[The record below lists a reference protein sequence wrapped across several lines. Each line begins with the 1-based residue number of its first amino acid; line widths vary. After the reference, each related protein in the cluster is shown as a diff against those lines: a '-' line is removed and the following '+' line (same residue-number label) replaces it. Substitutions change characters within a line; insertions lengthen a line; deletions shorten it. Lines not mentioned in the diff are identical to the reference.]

1 MKNKVI
7 SAMLLGMSATMAVPG
22 TVVMAAED
30 GSESTAVEETA
41 AEVPETEGGESEAEQ
56 NDEESQDK
64 QDTDTA
70 VQKMI
75 DYATDES
82 AKVADTPADF
92 GPKLSNI
99 VFSDDVF
106 GKYADSLNEYINGSE
121 VDTGSIYNCEM
132 DMVDKV
138 AELTKDESAE
148 AIAASKYQVA
158 LTFESV
164 YGEDAFMPGR
174 DIRRALIAD
183 SSKDEDFAVCGT
195 IAEADTV
202 YISAGGTTTIPAT
215 LFKATPEQPESPDE
229 TDATDSPNDTD
240 SVTKDE
246 DQNGADDST
255 TEETPSDTTNPD
267 TPGDVTTDSDSTEEE
282 KRSLDEYVEGLDDIE
297 IQLGDDLPSPRVS
310 YDDTKVVSVSL
321 DTSKVD
327 KNTIG
332 VYTISYII
340 KGVDGTTK
348 IVNKQCAVSEDPVLK
363 ELRKQM
369 CEKAGEIEKGKFT
382 EKDFK
387 SKWDEAVKAAKAE
400 INKKKNEE
408 EMQAVLD
415 KLTETA
421 ASILNDQQLYV
432 TKNGYVGEMYSKFE
446 SMEFVT
452 DAQKNMA
459 NDVLKDAV
467 AKIKKSETVEDAK
480 QAMDEG
486 IENIEK
492 IAAQDDSSIDALKSE
507 AKKKINAAMDGIK
520 DKTTVLQNVYGSLIF
535 KLDTCTTAKEID
547 SVTNSAG
554 SAFAHVKAAIEGDMD
569 SMFALYKDLKG
580 IAPDSDTTETID
592 EIILLGT
599 PSDIS
604 DGEDKISDIHKAIT
618 SDVDEFTAYLTGR
631 AGETISGETKAEAYA
646 AYVKATNGTPDADL
660 TKVKEDAKS
669 EIQKALDE
677 ITSDNE
683 EVTDKKGQI
692 KDKVFK
698 KIDAAASAEE
708 VETIVSDAK
717 SEIKDLKDEIT
728 NNEGLNS
735 VKESAKKE
743 IQNTVDNQSD
753 EELKASI
760 QQLAGAALK
769 KIENATTE
777 DEVKDIVEGFKSDV
791 QTTTDAYK
799 KDKEL
804 ASVKADTLSK
814 LSVLESK
821 VKSEYVT
828 ADMNS
833 IISTAKANIENAQ
846 SASECSKIYAQAK
859 TDYNNA
865 YLTSMRSVFNNKLDA
880 LLTEYKFTDDTYS
893 QKAQE
898 VINKQKENINK
909 AKNETAMEK
918 CYSLAKDNLAK
929 LVTAQDAAAKLA
941 QLRADAIST
950 LQKRLDT
957 VPSDKKED
965 AQKVFD
971 SYVEKINSDTTEDA
985 IKNDLEE
992 GKTKLKKYGAS
1003 DVTDNT
1009 PTPNGNTSTTLDG
1022 SGSGATEK
1030 GSDVA
1035 TTSGVKTGDDNMS
1048 IIAIAGAAIMAAL
1061 AAAFISLKKFI
1072 KR

>member
-41 AEVPETEGGESEAEQ
+41 AEVPETEGGASEAEQ

-82 AKVADTPADF
+82 AKVADTPDDF

-106 GKYADSLNEYINGSE
+106 GRYADSLNEYINGSE

-202 YISAGGTTTIPAT
+202 YISAGGTTAIPTT
-215 LFKATPEQPESPDE
+215 LFKAVSEQPENPDE
-229 TDATDSPNDTD
+229 TGATDSPNDTD

-267 TPGDVTTDSDSTEEE
+267 TPGDVTTDSDSAEEE

-467 AKIKKSETVEDAK
+467 TKIKKSETVEDAK

-486 IENIEK
+486 IESIEK

-547 SVTNSAG
+547 SVTNSAD
-554 SAFAHVKAAIEGDMD
+554 SAFAHVKVAIEGDMD

-580 IAPDSDTTETID
+580 IAPDSDT
-592 EIILLGT
+592 
-599 PSDIS
+599 S
-604 DGEDKISDIHKAIT
+604 
-618 SDVDEFTAYLTGR
+618 
-631 AGETISGETKAEAYA
+631 
-646 AYVKATNGTPDADL
+646 
-660 TKVKEDAKS
+660 KS
-669 EIQKALDE
+669 
-677 ITSDNE
+677 
-683 EVTDKKGQI
+683 V
-692 KDKVFK
+692 
-698 KIDAAASAEE
+698 
-708 VETIVSDAK
+708 
-717 SEIKDLKDEIT
+717 
-728 NNEGLNS
+728 
-735 VKESAKKE
+735 
-743 IQNTVDNQSD
+743 
-753 EELKASI
+753 
-760 QQLAGAALK
+760 
-769 KIENATTE
+769 
-777 DEVKDIVEGFKSDV
+777 
-791 QTTTDAYK
+791 
-799 KDKEL
+799 
-804 ASVKADTLSK
+804 
-814 LSVLESK
+814 
-821 VKSEYVT
+821 
-828 ADMNS
+828 
-833 IISTAKANIENAQ
+833 
-846 SASECSKIYAQAK
+846 
-859 TDYNNA
+859 
-865 YLTSMRSVFNNKLDA
+865 
-880 LLTEYKFTDDTYS
+880 
-893 QKAQE
+893 
-898 VINKQKENINK
+898 
-909 AKNETAMEK
+909 
-918 CYSLAKDNLAK
+918 
-929 LVTAQDAAAKLA
+929 
-941 QLRADAIST
+941 
-950 LQKRLDT
+950 
-957 VPSDKKED
+957 
-965 AQKVFD
+965 
-971 SYVEKINSDTTEDA
+971 
-985 IKNDLEE
+985 
-992 GKTKLKKYGAS
+992 
-1003 DVTDNT
+1003 
-1009 PTPNGNTSTTLDG
+1009 
-1022 SGSGATEK
+1022 
-1030 GSDVA
+1030 
-1035 TTSGVKTGDDNMS
+1035 
-1048 IIAIAGAAIMAAL
+1048 
-1061 AAAFISLKKFI
+1061 
-1072 KR
+1072 

>member
-41 AEVPETEGGESEAEQ
+41 AEVPETEGGASEAEQ

-82 AKVADTPADF
+82 AKVADTPDDF

-106 GKYADSLNEYINGSE
+106 GRYADSLNEYINGSE

-202 YISAGGTTTIPAT
+202 YISAGGTTAIPTT
-215 LFKATPEQPESPDE
+215 LFKAVSEQPENPDE
-229 TDATDSPNDTD
+229 TGVTDSPNDTD

-267 TPGDVTTDSDSTEEE
+267 TPGDVTTDSDSAEEE

-421 ASILNDQQLYV
+421 ASIFNDQQLYV

-486 IENIEK
+486 IESIEK

-547 SVTNSAG
+547 SVTNSAD

-618 SDVDEFTAYLTGR
+618 SDVDEFTAWMR
-631 AGETISGETKAEAYA
+631 TITITKSAW
-646 AYVKATNGTPDADL
+646 
-660 TKVKEDAKS
+660 TKGK
-669 EIQKALDE
+669 
-677 ITSDNE
+677 N
-683 EVTDKKGQI
+683 
-692 KDKVFK
+692 
-698 KIDAAASAEE
+698 
-708 VETIVSDAK
+708 
-717 SEIKDLKDEIT
+717 
-728 NNEGLNS
+728 LN
-735 VKESAKKE
+735 
-743 IQNTVDNQSD
+743 
-753 EELKASI
+753 L
-760 QQLAGAALK
+760 
-769 KIENATTE
+769 
-777 DEVKDIVEGFKSDV
+777 
-791 QTTTDAYK
+791 
-799 KDKEL
+799 
-804 ASVKADTLSK
+804 
-814 LSVLESK
+814 
-821 VKSEYVT
+821 
-828 ADMNS
+828 
-833 IISTAKANIENAQ
+833 IS
-846 SASECSKIYAQAK
+846 
-859 TDYNNA
+859 
-865 YLTSMRSVFNNKLDA
+865 
-880 LLTEYKFTDDTYS
+880 
-893 QKAQE
+893 
-898 VINKQKENINK
+898 
-909 AKNETAMEK
+909 
-918 CYSLAKDNLAK
+918 
-929 LVTAQDAAAKLA
+929 
-941 QLRADAIST
+941 
-950 LQKRLDT
+950 
-957 VPSDKKED
+957 
-965 AQKVFD
+965 
-971 SYVEKINSDTTEDA
+971 
-985 IKNDLEE
+985 
-992 GKTKLKKYGAS
+992 
-1003 DVTDNT
+1003 
-1009 PTPNGNTSTTLDG
+1009 
-1022 SGSGATEK
+1022 
-1030 GSDVA
+1030 
-1035 TTSGVKTGDDNMS
+1035 
-1048 IIAIAGAAIMAAL
+1048 
-1061 AAAFISLKKFI
+1061 
-1072 KR
+1072 

>member
-41 AEVPETEGGESEAEQ
+41 AEVPETEGGASEAEQ

-82 AKVADTPADF
+82 AKVADTPDDF

-106 GKYADSLNEYINGSE
+106 GRYADSLNEYINGSE

-202 YISAGGTTTIPAT
+202 YISA
-215 LFKATPEQPESPDE
+215 
-229 TDATDSPNDTD
+229 
-240 SVTKDE
+240 
-246 DQNGADDST
+246 
-255 TEETPSDTTNPD
+255 
-267 TPGDVTTDSDSTEEE
+267 
-282 KRSLDEYVEGLDDIE
+282 
-297 IQLGDDLPSPRVS
+297 
-310 YDDTKVVSVSL
+310 
-321 DTSKVD
+321 
-327 KNTIG
+327 
-332 VYTISYII
+332 
-340 KGVDGTTK
+340 GVDGTTK

-486 IENIEK
+486 IESIEK
-492 IAAQDDSSIDALKSE
+492 IAAQDNSSIDALKSE

-547 SVTNSAG
+547 SVTNSAD

-692 KDKVFK
+692 KDEVFK

-728 NNEGLNS
+728 NNEGLSS

-769 KIENATTE
+769 KIENAATE

-865 YLTSMRSVFNNKLDA
+865 YLTSMRSAFNNKLDA

-918 CYSLAKDNLAK
+918 CYNLAKDNLAK
-929 LVTAQDAAAKLA
+929 LVNAQDAAAKLA
-941 QLRADAIST
+941 HCDEFAEKLSDGWNTMIGENGCELSGGERQRISIARAFLKDAPVILLDEATASLDVDNETMIQESLSQLIKNKTVMIIAHRMRTVADADKIVVLKNGKVVESG
-950 LQKRLDT
+950 K
-957 VPSDKKED
+957 PSELMAKSGIY
-965 AQKVFD
+965 AGMV
-971 SYVEKINSDTTEDA
+971 
-985 IKNDLEE
+985 
-992 GKTKLKKYGAS
+992 
-1003 DVTDNT
+1003 NT
-1009 PTPNGNTSTTLDG
+1009 QLT
-1022 SGSGATEK
+1022 
-1030 GSDVA
+1030 
-1035 TTSGVKTGDDNMS
+1035 
-1048 IIAIAGAAIMAAL
+1048 AANW
-1061 AAAFISLKKFI
+1061 SL
-1072 KR
+1072 